1 MKVSGILAVIIMV
14 SGCVQQQELREI
26 TISGQGNQ
34 VYVFSYGIQESVKI
48 KASNETAIQNLLRST
63 DSINILYNG
72 TNEQDLAYFNVALFN
87 TREKLRTFYTYNG
100 ILLKF
105 YPFYYTAN
113 ELVNFSNASIGN
125 PTIEIRGPNTG
136 ATETSVTINNAT
148 VLVQGT
154 TSRNLQLAADR
165 LVLVVF
171 GIDETKVEALA
182 RSLR

>member
-1 MKVSGILAVIIMV
+1 MKVLGMLAVIILI
-14 SGCVQQQELREI
+14 SGCVQQQEILEI
-26 TISGQGNQ
+26 TIPGQGNQ
-34 VYVFSYGIQESVKI
+34 VYVFSYDIQESVKI
-48 KASNETAIQNLLRST
+48 KSSNVTIIQNLLRST

-87 TREKLRTFYTYNG
+87 IREKLRTFYGYNG

-105 YPFYYTAN
+105 YPFYYTADS
-113 ELVNFSNASIGN
+113 LVNFSNASISN
-125 PTIEIRGPNTG
+125 PAIEIMGPNTG

-165 LVLVVF
+165 LVLAVF
-171 GIDETKVEALA
+171 NIDETKVEALA

>member
-1 MKVSGILAVIIMV
+1 MKILLFIILLV
-14 SGCVQQQELREI
+14 FISGCVQQTEIREI
-26 TISGQGNQ
+26 TIPGHANQ
-34 VYVFSYGIQESVKI
+34 VYVFSFDIRESIKVK
-48 KASNETAIQNLLRST
+48 APDEAAVRNLLRT

-87 TREKLRTFYTYNG
+87 IREKLRTFYTYDG

-113 ELVNFSNASIGN
+113 ELVNFSNASISN

-154 TSRNLQLAADR
+154 SSRNLQLAADR
-165 LVLVVF
+165 LVLAVF
-171 GIDETKVEALA
+171 DIDEKKIEALA

>member
-1 MKVSGILAVIIMV
+1 MKVLGMLAVIILV

-34 VYVFSYGIQESVKI
+34 VYVFSYDIRESVKV
-48 KASNETAIQNLLRST
+48 KSSNETSIRSLLRT

-87 TREKLRTFYTYNG
+87 IREKLRTFYTYNG

-105 YPFYYTAN
+105 YPFYYTVN
-113 ELVNFSNASIGN
+113 ELVNFSNESISN

-136 ATETSVTINNAT
+136 ATETSVTVNGTI
-148 VLVQGT
+148 LVQGT

>member
-1 MKVSGILAVIIMV
+1 MKVLAVLAVIILV

-26 TISGQGNQ
+26 RISGQGNQ
-34 VYVFSYGIQESVKI
+34 VYVFSYDIRESVKI
-48 KASNETAIQNLLRST
+48 KASNETSIRSLLRT

-87 TREKLRTFYTYNG
+87 IREKLRTFYTYNG

-105 YPFYYTAN
+105 YPFYYTADS
-113 ELVNFSNASIGN
+113 LVNFSNASISN

-136 ATETSVTINNAT
+136 ATETSVTVNEKA

-154 TSRNLQLAADR
+154 ASRNLQLAADR

-182 RSLR
+182 RSLK

>member
-1 MKVSGILAVIIMV
+1 MRFLVLALLVFVSA
-14 SGCVQQQELREI
+14 CVQQQELREI

-34 VYVFSYGIQESVKI
+34 VYVFSYDIRESVKV
-48 KASNETAIQNLLRST
+48 KSSNETSIRSLLRT

-87 TREKLRTFYTYNG
+87 IREKLRTFYGYNG

-113 ELVNFSNASIGN
+113 ELVNFSNASISN
-125 PTIEIRGPNTG
+125 PTIEISGPNTG
-136 ATETSVTINNAT
+136 AAETSVTLTGKT
-148 VLVQGT
+148 VLVQGI

-165 LVLVVF
+165 LVLAVF
-171 GIDETKVEALA
+171 GIDEKKIEALA